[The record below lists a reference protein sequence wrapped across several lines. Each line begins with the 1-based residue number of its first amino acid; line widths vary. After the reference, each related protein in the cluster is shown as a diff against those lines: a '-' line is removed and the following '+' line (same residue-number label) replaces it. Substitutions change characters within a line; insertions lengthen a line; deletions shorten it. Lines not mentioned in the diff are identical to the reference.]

1 MDISNVITNNQNKI
15 IDASLNEIA
24 KQQYLQKKQE
34 YYDRVKIESVN
45 MICRQTDYSEDEA
58 KERLEK
64 YNYNYQL
71 VLNDFFNIKE
81 NPKENKTTNQS
92 IYGEIRNLMD
102 TGARK
107 FREQQ
112 ERSKQYEEYMKNKKQ
127 IK

>member
-1 MDISNVITNNQNKI
+1 MDISNVITNNQTHI
-15 IDASLNEIA
+15 IDTSLNEIA

-81 NPKENKTTNQS
+81 NPKENKTTNQA

-102 TGARK
+102 TSARN

-112 ERSKQYEEYMKNKKQ
+112 ERSKQYEEYMKKK
-127 IK
+127 KTN

>member
-64 YNYNYQL
+64 YNYNYQMISL
-71 VLNDFFNIKE
+71 ILKKIQKKIK
-81 NPKENKTTNQS
+81 QQ
-92 IYGEIRNLMD
+92 INL
-102 TGARK
+102 
-107 FREQQ
+107 
-112 ERSKQYEEYMKNKKQ
+112 YMEK
-127 IK
+127 